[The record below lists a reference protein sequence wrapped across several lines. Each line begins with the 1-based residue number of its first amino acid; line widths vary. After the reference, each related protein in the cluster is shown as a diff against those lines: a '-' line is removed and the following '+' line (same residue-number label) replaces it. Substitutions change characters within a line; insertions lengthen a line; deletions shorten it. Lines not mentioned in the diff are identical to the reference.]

1 MKNEKKHVGPVI
13 AIVVSACVVMLGI
26 VVFPILKVVN
36 VARANYG
43 VSSFNCCPG
52 SASDRYVVYVGRGSG
67 DKEELICLYDVKTQT
82 TETIYEVANEDF
94 LVYDPFI
101 KGEEVEFKVKDDDN
115 ISYVYTYHINT
126 GELTMEELPDDY
138 NYGYEVWRSLT
149 AEVETP
155 EYGTV
160 TLTTEH
166 SNYKYVCT
174 VGDDSFVLDAI
185 DSDLNAQASIYTQ
198 DCVYEDGK
206 IYAKVLYHDD
216 PFAKREG
223 YFADHNQADR
233 AAFKEYLVAID
244 LKEQTSEIIDKSSPL
259 GKRIVGYDQGSV
271 YYFKDSVLYKKD
283 LDSDKKKRIYT
294 AANVNRL
301 AFAWCKNNL
310 VIFKLK
316 SDYHPTYEVDRMID
330 ISD

>member
-1 MKNEKKHVGPVI
+1 MKKDKKYLRLIIIAVAASSAVMVGIAVAVI
-13 AIVVSACVVMLGI
+13 LVLG
-26 VVFPILKVVN
+26 N
-36 VARANYG
+36 MARTGYG
-43 VSSFNCCPG
+43 ASSFNCCPG
-52 SASDRYVVYVGRGSG
+52 SASDRYVAFAGQGSG
-67 DKEELICLYDVKTQT
+67 ERDVLVCLYDVKTGNT
-82 TETIYEVANEDF
+82 DTIYEVTEGNH
-94 LVYDPFI
+94 LVYDPI
-101 KGEEVEFKVKDDDN
+101 LKGEEVEFKIKDEDN
-115 ISYVYTYHINT
+115 ISLLYTYHIST
-126 GELTMEELPDDY
+126 GDLTFEKLPDDY
-138 NYGYEVWRSLT
+138 HYGYEVWRSLT

-160 TLTTEH
+160 TLTTEYGD
-166 SNYKYVCT
+166 YKYVCT

-185 DSDLNAQASIYTQ
+185 DSDLNAQAAIYTQ

-244 LKEQTSEIIDKSSPL
+244 LKEQTSEIIYKSLFAS
-259 GKRIVGYDQGSV
+259 KRIVGYDQGSV
-271 YYFKDSVLYKKD
+271 YFFKNSTLYKQD
-283 LDSDKKKRIYT
+283 LDSGKKKRIYT

-301 AFAWCKNNL
+301 AFAWCQNNL